1 MNEFVRL
8 DERLVGDGY
17 KYTIGLSAVDLTG
30 DGSLDLVSTDTDVG
44 LYWYENDGRGGFTK
58 HVVHRKTPE
67 WLERHE
73 IADINGDGKPEVVTI
88 DNINGSVLW
97 FEFDGDP
104 RDADNWTSHYICEGD
119 LPGAYDVAV
128 ADFDGDGE
136 MEVAAS
142 SWVKGNRFAYFDR
155 QDGEWVKT
163 IIEEDVSETRMI
175 QVADVNH
182 DGRPDLMCT
191 ATGDNLLVWYE
202 NPGDPSNKPWPRHLI
217 DMPNRPNHG
226 EPVDMDGDGGVD
238 LVVAMR
244 GDDSDKASLETPGS
258 EIAWYEDMGGD
269 RWQKHVIAAE
279 FPRASIAIAADIDG
293 DGNQEVLASAW
304 GPDGRVVLFKHR
316 GDPRGPWDMQVVKS
330 NWPKA
335 SQVIAADLDGDGR
348 LDIAACAERGSNEVR
363 WWRNEGPAG

>member
-1 MNEFVRL
+1 
-8 DERLVGDGY
+8 
-17 KYTIGLSAVDLTG
+17 
-30 DGSLDLVSTDTDVG
+30 
-44 LYWYENDGRGGFTK
+44 
-58 HVVHRKTPE
+58 
-67 WLERHE
+67 
-73 IADINGDGKPEVVTI
+73 
-88 DNINGSVLW
+88 
-97 FEFDGDP
+97 
-104 RDADNWTSHYICEGD
+104 
-119 LPGAYDVAV
+119 
-128 ADFDGDGE
+128 
-136 MEVAAS
+136 
-142 SWVKGNRFAYFDR
+142 
-155 QDGEWVKT
+155 
-163 IIEEDVSETRMI
+163 
-175 QVADVNH
+175 
-182 DGRPDLMCT
+182 
-191 ATGDNLLVWYE
+191 
-202 NPGDPSNKPWPRHLI
+202 
-217 DMPNRPNHG
+217 MPNRPNHG